1 MLDLHEARNSVNWS
15 TKQLH
20 LLHYTPTFQ
29 ALLGAKLPHLIAF
42 LSIKDVT
49 QFNTSDWV
57 EVMWYT
63 QNTFKGQS
71 SDSVHNPVQR
81 LDLTQ
86 TERKYTLQMDFLNW
100 QSLSID
106 LRLSPFMFHHVATN
120 SPTTSLPDVLWHA
133 CSVVWKKLDTTSPS
147 GRLPTFRSVTTSP

>member
-1 MLDLHEARNSVNWS
+1 MLDLHEARNSVNWC

-71 SDSVHNPVQR
+71 SDPVHNPVQR

-106 LRLSPFMFHHVATN
+106 FRLSPFTEVIVIYHKLSCFIMLLQTLLPLRYLMYSDMHV
-120 SPTTSLPDVLWHA
+120 V
-133 CSVVWKKLDTTSPS
+133 
-147 GRLPTFRSVTTSP
+147 